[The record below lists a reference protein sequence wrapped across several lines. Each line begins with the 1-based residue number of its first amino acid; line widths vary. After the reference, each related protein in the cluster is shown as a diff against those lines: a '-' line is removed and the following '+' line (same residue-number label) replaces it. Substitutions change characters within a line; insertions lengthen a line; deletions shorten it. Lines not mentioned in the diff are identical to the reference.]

1 MDINIKCSYE
11 WLTYGIYKNN
21 IQLCINELD
30 SRIYGNSAY
39 IDRGSG
45 KKLLSFFKD
54 YQNKNLVENE

>member
-1 MDINIKCSYE
+1 M
-11 WLTYGIYKNN
+11 WLTYDEYKND

-30 SRIYGNSAY
+30 HRIYGNSAY